1 MEDYIQ
7 NIINRENHKCE
18 KQSLDDDLI
27 QIFDDNFLL

>member
-18 KQSLDDDLI
+18 EQSLDDDLI